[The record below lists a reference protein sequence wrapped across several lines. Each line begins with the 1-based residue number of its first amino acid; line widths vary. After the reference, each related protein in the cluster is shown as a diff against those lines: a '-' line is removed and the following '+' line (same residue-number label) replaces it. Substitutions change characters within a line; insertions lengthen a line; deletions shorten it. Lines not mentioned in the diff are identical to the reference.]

1 MKTLFK
7 YFVYLSLIFLFI
19 ALYKANY
26 FCIPKIYSP
35 NCLLMSFL
43 FLFTGHLSSAISWRQ
58 IVRKN
63 SFSFGIYECIAG
75 VGLSIFG
82 KYIPGKVWMIIGRA
96 TYLAKNNN
104 KLLAQLSMIS
114 LNAQF
119 IMLWLGLVFG
129 AIGLLLLGGLSIW
142 GWLILFLWIAL
153 TVVVF
158 SNIVNS
164 IVEKFSKRVLK
175 KEISI
180 PKLSLRSTVAVLPWF
195 ILTWLLWSIGFFLLV
210 ASLVPDKISP
220 AVGLGFPLAG
230 TLGIMAI
237 IAPGGLGVRE
247 GVMVGYLNLAG
258 LSLPEATTISITA
271 RLWFLIGEI
280 FIFIVGIILDRHL
293 KKRKRFYRV
302 KCVNKK

>member
-1 MKTLFK
+1 M
-7 YFVYLSLIFLFI
+7 
-19 ALYKANY
+19 
-26 FCIPKIYSP
+26 
-35 NCLLMSFL
+35 
-43 FLFTGHLSSAISWRQ
+43 
-58 IVRKN
+58 
-63 SFSFGIYECIAG
+63 
-75 VGLSIFG
+75 
-82 KYIPGKVWMIIGRA
+82 
-96 TYLAKNNN
+96 
-104 KLLAQLSMIS
+104 
-114 LNAQF
+114 
-119 IMLWLGLVFG
+119 
-129 AIGLLLLGGLSIW
+129 
-142 GWLILFLWIAL
+142 
-153 TVVVF
+153 
-158 SNIVNS
+158 
-164 IVEKFSKRVLK
+164 FSKRTLK

-180 PKLSLRSTVAVLPWF
+180 PKLSLQSTVAVLPWF

-293 KKRKRFYRV
+293 KRRKRFYILN
-302 KCVNKK
+302 CVDKK